1 MAHAAASGGLCS
13 PCDRKRF
20 GSLLSMVE
28 IAGMVVPMRRL
39 IVGMI
44 LGLALPACTSAPA
57 PEQPAEADWA
67 PCGGHK
73 FSEGTTSY
81 ARCIKYVATPAEA
94 DSAKDTL
101 QAESRFGEERGQNRC
116 S

>member
-1 MAHAAASGGLCS
+1 
-13 PCDRKRF
+13 
-20 GSLLSMVE
+20 MVE

-73 FSEGTTSY
+73 FNEGTISY
-81 ARCIKYVATPAEA
+81 ARCIKYVAIPAEA
-94 DSAKDTL
+94 PPTKATLRKDPR
-101 QAESRFGEERGQNRC
+101 S
-116 S
+116 